1 MNISCNICFGITRKR
16 KIKPRTKKISLINY
30 CKKCDY
36 EFFLSEK
43 RENLIQNKL
52 DKFRLKSVGL
62 KLINKSQDFING
74 IKQSENYVKKYL
86 PQKKIRILDVGC
98 SWGYFLHLA
107 KKKGHK
113 CYGLELNHTR
123 RKFVNDNL
131 KINCVMNINEL
142 KNLNFEK
149 IFLFYSL
156 EYIQDPLNFLVK
168 LKSILS
174 PGGEIVIYTPNKND
188 HINSLINIKEYKN
201 FFYEENS
208 INYFSPKSM
217 KNLCKKIS
225 KKYKIDLVQGY
236 SVINF
241 INWYFHKK
249 PFSTGYVGEDRFIED
264 LIKNVNLKKIK
275 IKKQE
280 NILKKKI
287 YNFNENFKRF
297 LVHNEIA
304 NIIVIRIK

>member
-1 MNISCNICFGITRKR
+1 
-16 KIKPRTKKISLINY
+16 
-30 CKKCDY
+30 
-36 EFFLSEK
+36 
-43 RENLIQNKL
+43 
-52 DKFRLKSVGL
+52 
-62 KLINKSQDFING
+62 
-74 IKQSENYVKKYL
+74 
-86 PQKKIRILDVGC
+86 
-98 SWGYFLHLA
+98 
-107 KKKGHK
+107 
-113 CYGLELNHTR
+113 
-123 RKFVNDNL
+123 
-131 KINCVMNINEL
+131 MNINEL